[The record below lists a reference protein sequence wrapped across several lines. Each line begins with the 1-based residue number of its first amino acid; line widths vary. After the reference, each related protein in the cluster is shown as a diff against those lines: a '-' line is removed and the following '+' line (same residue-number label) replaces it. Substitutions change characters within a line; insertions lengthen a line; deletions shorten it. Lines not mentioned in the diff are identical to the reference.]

1 MSDAPEDYLL
11 CCGLETLLA
20 IGAAAVQPAG
30 VALTTSELTV
40 CFWLQASTSRDTQVI
55 VNCGHRHVDEPG
67 WSCFL
72 HGGHLVA
79 SVCNR
84 QGTHAA
90 IACSYPADDRWHHVT
105 AIFDVEQATV
115 SAAVDGGTGGWLPS
129 TIRLRPAAPSGGHAG
144 LIIGGYTD
152 AAGGHFSYTF
162 GRNGAGY
169 VDDLRIYP
177 RALTA
182 AEIAGFVPAPGPG
195 PTARFTWQAAGR
207 EAPVRVR
214 FATVASDA
222 SDASDEL
229 GATYLWSWPDGQHSL
244 GRTVERD
251 FDYAGCYPVRLDVID
266 ERHGQ
271 ATTEEVLVLGGA
283 ENPLRVTPVFVNGEG
298 GYAAFRIPSI
308 VRALNG
314 DLVAF
319 AEGRVESAS
328 DSTATIRIVSKS
340 SSDSGRTWG
349 DLHIVARNVVD
360 GVERAAMNASPVV
373 DTVHGTGR
381 IVLLFKKLEHSEWE
395 IAQGRGVMRTCC
407 LFSDD
412 HGRSWHGARDITGE
426 VHRPYQPGYGAVS
439 PDAARPENREHD
451 WRIQVP
457 TLGHALQLRGLAAN
471 GEANPATRGRLF
483 HVGSRTRAGESVFAG
498 MNYAFWSDDLGESW
512 QIGDFI
518 TTRWDGSSARG
529 LNEATAVELADG
541 RVLVNSRN
549 YRDEQP
555 VRMRAVTIGAF
566 DARGQLTF
574 GPAHDDP
581 ALIEPAVQ
589 ASLLRYTWP
598 DQPGAS
604 GRSRILFANPAHAL
618 ARVNMTVRMS
628 YDEGATWPVAKV
640 VDPGPS
646 AYSDL
651 VVQAD
656 GGIGLLYER
665 GNTGGI
671 VYASFTLAWLTD
683 GQDRLETTQID
694 PEGADGVT
702 EQLFAAAGASGG

>member
-1 MSDAPEDYLL
+1 VAGAPEDYLL
-11 CCGLETLLA
+11 CYGLETLLV
-20 IGAAAVQPAG
+20 IGAAAFQPAG

-40 CFWLQASTSRDTQVI
+40 CFWLQAHTSRDTQVI
-55 VNCGHRHVDEPG
+55 VNCGHRHADEPG

-79 SVCNR
+79 SVCNA

-90 IACSYPADDRWHHVT
+90 IACAYPTDERWHHVT
-105 AIFDVEQATV
+105 AIIGLEQATI
-115 SAAVDGGTGGWLPS
+115 SAALDGGTGGWHPS
-129 TIRLRPAAPSGGHAG
+129 TISLHPSAPAGGHAG
-144 LIIGGYTD
+144 LIVGGYTD

-162 GRNGAGY
+162 GRNGAGF
-169 VDDLRIYP
+169 VDDLRVYP

-182 AEIAGFVPAPGPG
+182 DEISGFAPPPHPAPV
-195 PTARFTWQAAGR
+195 ARFTWQAPGS

-214 FATVASDA
+214 FTAVT
-222 SDASDEL
+222 SDESDES
-229 GATYLWSWPDGQHSL
+229 GAAYLWSWPDGQRSL
-244 GRTVERD
+244 GHTVERD
-251 FDYAGCYPVRLDVID
+251 FDYAGDHAVRLAVID
-266 ERHGQ
+266 EHHVQ
-271 ATTEEVLVLGGA
+271 VTAEAVITLGGV
-283 ENPLRVTPVFVNGEG
+283 ENPLQVTPVFVNGEG

-308 VRALNG
+308 VRAANG

-340 SSDSGRTWG
+340 SSDDGRTWR
-349 DLHIVARNVVD
+349 DLRVVARNEVD

-373 DTVHGTGR
+373 DTVRGTGR
-381 IVLLFKKLEHSEWE
+381 IILVFKKLEHSEWE

-412 HGRSWHGARDITGE
+412 HGRSWHGERDITGQ
-426 VHRPYQPGYGAVS
+426 VHRPCQPSYGSVCPA
-439 PDAARPENREHD
+439 AARPENREHD

-457 TLGHALQLRGLAAN
+457 TLGHALQLRGRTAN
-471 GEANPATRGRLF
+471 GETNPATRGRLF
-483 HVGSRTRAGESVFAG
+483 HVGSRTRNGDSVFAS

-518 TTRWDGSSARG
+518 ATRGDGSPARG

-549 YRDEQP
+549 YQDEQP
-555 VRMRAVTIGAF
+555 VGVRAATVGAF
-566 DARGQLTF
+566 DARSQLTF

-589 ASLLRYTWP
+589 ASLLRLTWP
-598 DQPGAS
+598 DQPGAG
-604 GRSRILFANPAHAL
+604 GRSRILFANPAHAS

-651 VVQAD
+651 VVQTD

-665 GNTGGI
+665 GNAGGI
-671 VYASFTLAWLTD
+671 VYARFTLAWLTD
-683 GQDRLETTQID
+683 GRDALESA
-694 PEGADGVT
+694 EAALDGEHRAKIGPMVV
-702 EQLFAAAGASGG
+702 